1 MRPGYRRF
9 PAFLLTSSFGWIRS
23 SIGFRVLRLAPIK
36 RKGRALRVRWKKRCL
51 FPAASMRASG
61 MKAVAAKSGGRMER
75 SRSMS
80 RKSLACLR
88 CMSLAASRV
97 VSMADLSPCVHGAG
111 ASQQEHCGV
120 VPVGKQFGK

>member
-1 MRPGYRRF
+1 MFCGLPHEEEGQGVTGEVEEALPVPGGID
-9 PAFLLTSSFGWIRS
+9 AGIRDE
-23 SIGFRVLRLAPIK
+23 G
-36 RKGRALRVRWKKRCL
+36 
-51 FPAASMRASG
+51 
-61 MKAVAAKSGGRMER
+61 
-75 SRSMS
+75 
-80 RKSLACLR
+80 LR